1 MPLGLGKL
9 LVDERATT
17 IFPGALLKSDE
28 PYRLRPRRTPWQRLR
43 RVSSTRARRARG
55 GSVPTW
61 RSSWRSPISRTCL
74 AAIECIGRESEAH
87 KTIYGMSRSV
97 SELKSS
103 EPSAGLNRWGAFLD
117 RFEAISLLGQT
128 PTAEVESSLG
138 HAARL
143 FWFLLRQI
151 PRHLKLAGPHPRC
164 LSDISPS
171 ELSVRHRETFNPI
184 RSRKDKGQWLLFH
197 KGWF

>member
-1 MPLGLGKL
+1 
-9 LVDERATT
+9 
-17 IFPGALLKSDE
+17 
-28 PYRLRPRRTPWQRLR
+28 
-43 RVSSTRARRARG
+43 
-55 GSVPTW
+55 
-61 RSSWRSPISRTCL
+61 
-74 AAIECIGRESEAH
+74 
-87 KTIYGMSRSV
+87 MSRSV

-117 RFEAISLLGQT
+117 RFEAIRLLGQT

-197 KGWF
+197 KGWFWYSVHPIEHRGWWPPLGISAVIGKQHHSDATLL